1 MANRFALFVEEEE
14 CVPHVVDVPVSRKPV
29 VAVAACAGAGVAIP
43 DDGWDVACHNPH
55 KRTNNRKRVKAP
67 GFPGKPYVMR
77 ASLPATVA
85 IAPTEVKSQEATVS
99 APTVPAVSIKDFHD
113 VAKEAT
119 DLAMTLAETF
129 AEMNAF
135 LDVGVPH
142 PEAITILAS
151 LVSTREQ
158 LLACAEVLQ
167 EASKKLIA

>member
-1 MANRFALFVEEEE
+1 MANRFALFVEEE

-43 DDGWDVACHNPH
+43 DDGWEIARHDPH
-55 KRTNNRKRVKAP
+55 KRTNDRKRVKAP

-77 ASLPATVA
+77 ASHPATVA

-99 APTVPAVSIKDFHD
+99 APTVPAVSIEDFHD
-113 VAKEAT
+113 AAKEAT

-135 LDVGVPH
+135 LDVGVSHSP
-142 PEAITILAS
+142 AAATILAT
-151 LVSTREQ
+151 LVSTRKQ